1 MNYDPRLEDEMIAVV
16 GSVFVVIMLCVL
28 ITMLLA
34 K

>member
-1 MNYDPRLEDEMIAVV
+1 MNYDPKLEEEMIAVV